1 MWREVAL
8 QHRIT
13 SISTVWTAYFII
25 YLFIL
30 ISGFLSKWTSL
41 QAVWVRNWRAHWKK
55 SALPLKENQSG
66 PGRSTGRG
74 FSTSRWDCCSSVW
87 KSGMKWLK
95 TAWAIESDFFKL
107 HQRFIH
113 FICFGVFFFVCLC
126 FWQVD
131 ALTLSGEVPVSVYT
145 YRQSQNEE
153 HLLLVMENVERM
165 SSFLSFSR
173 EVSTP
178 LFSILLQM

>member
-13 SISTVWTAYFII
+13 SISTVWIAYLIN

-30 ISGFLSKWTSL
+30 ISGFVSKWTSL

-55 SALPLKENQSG
+55 AALPLKENQSG

-87 KSGMKWLK
+87 KSGMKLLK
-95 TAWAIESDFFKL
+95 TAWAIESDFFNL
-107 HQRFIH
+107 HHRFIH
-113 FICFGVFFFVCLC
+113 FICFGFFFFFSLFVCVLAGGC
-126 FWQVD
+126 PDFIWRNASVCVHLQTITEWRAPPSCDGKCRKDVF
-131 ALTLSGEVPVSVYT
+131 LFVLLKRCKYTL
-145 YRQSQNEE
+145 
-153 HLLLVMENVERM
+153 
-165 SSFLSFSR
+165 
-173 EVSTP
+173 
-178 LFSILLQM
+178 I